1 MKVGLK
7 IFRSAVGKSLAGKPL
22 MGSGIRSLTH
32 CSVVAL
38 RDTDGEM
45 HINPDPGHVFEEGE
59 EMHLI
64 GDSQAEKA
72 FYEKFGQDSA
82 LTD

>member
-1 MKVGLK
+1 MILSLDA
-7 IFRSAVGKSLAGKPL
+7 SAVMLVLLIGYTSL

-59 EMHLI
+59 EMYLI

>member
-1 MKVGLK
+1 M
-7 IFRSAVGKSLAGKPL
+7 
-22 MGSGIRSLTH
+22 
-32 CSVVAL
+32 VAL

-59 EMHLI
+59 EMYLI

>member
-1 MKVGLK
+1 
-7 IFRSAVGKSLAGKPL
+7 
-22 MGSGIRSLTH
+22 
-32 CSVVAL
+32 
-38 RDTDGEM
+38 M
-45 HINPDPGHVFEEGE
+45 HINPDPNHVFAEGE
-59 EMHLI
+59 EMYII